1 MKNLRALWL
10 LFAANSVSGAS
21 QGILMIAVP
30 WYVTAQ
36 LGRPGLFGSLYMG
49 ITVVSLFWG
58 LYAGALV
65 DRYDRRKI
73 FLTCSAVGMLVSGT
87 MAGVGFAEGDSLQAM
102 PLWAAGVAFATT
114 IFIFNIH
121 YPNLYAFGQ
130 EITEPKNYGRITS
143 YLEVQG
149 QLTNAFAGAMGALLL
164 EGFSVPAL
172 RIGGWA
178 WDPGWTVDPWPLHH
192 ILLLDAGTYGLSGL
206 LLLVMRY
213 ERVARRPIQR
223 GSVWTRLRTGMAW
236 LREHPLVLR
245 FGAASYAIFVTVL
258 VTGYFLQ
265 AVYVK
270 EHLQADGSVYALSES
285 GFAIGSVL
293 AGLLVMRVFGTWKP
307 TRAIIL
313 LSLVAAGFFL
323 VGMVNTWLPI
333 FYLTFMLLGTSNAG
347 TRILRMTW
355 LFSHVPNDLIG
366 RTGSVFNTLNVSCR
380 IAFIGLF
387 ALPFFT
393 GPGIIWAFGL
403 QAAFILAGAAVL
415 WANYDRLTANSV
427 PLEAQSAP
435 ETAAT
440 PPPKEALGNA
450 PSDQ

>member
-49 ITVVSLFWG
+49 VTVVSLFWG

-73 FLTCSAVGMLVSGT
+73 FLTCSAVGMLVSGA
-87 MAGVGFAEGDSLQAM
+87 MAGVGFAGGDGLQAL
-102 PLWAAGVAFATT
+102 PLWAAGAAFATT

-130 EITEPKNYGRITS
+130 EITEPKDYGRITS

-164 EGFSVPAL
+164 EGFSVHAL
-172 RIGGWA
+172 RLGAWSLELGWQ
-178 WDPGWTVDPWPLHH
+178 VDPWPLHH
-192 ILLLDAGTYGLSGL
+192 ILLLDAGTYALSGL
-206 LLLVMRY
+206 LLLAMRY
-213 ERVARRPIQR
+213 ERVARRPIQK

-236 LREHPLVLR
+236 LKEHPLVLR

-258 VTGYFLQ
+258 VTGFYLQ
-265 AVYVK
+265 AIYVK
-270 EHLQADGSVYALSES
+270 EHLKADGSVYALSES
-285 GFAIGSVL
+285 GFALGSVL
-293 AGLLVMRVFGTWKP
+293 AGLLVMRVFATWKP
-307 TRAIIL
+307 TKAIIL
-313 LSLVAAGFFL
+313 LSFVAASFFL
-323 VGMVNTWLPI
+323 IGMVNTWLPL
-333 FYLTFMLLGTSNAG
+333 FYLSFLLLGTSNAG

-355 LFSHVPNDLIG
+355 LFGHVPNDLIG
-366 RTGSVFNTLNVSCR
+366 RTGSVFNTMNVSCR

-387 ALPFFT
+387 ALPLFT

-403 QAAFILAGAAVL
+403 QALFILGGAAVL
-415 WANYDRLTANSV
+415 WANYARLTANSD
-427 PLEAQSAP
+427 
-435 ETAAT
+435 
-440 PPPKEALGNA
+440 PPAALGTSEGDA
-450 PSDQ
+450 VPEPVEASS